1 MIPMVHQEDHL
12 TCLNDLNVGPFT
24 LQPQLHSQ
32 RFFCEL
38 GIFLQSAR
46 ANALANAKHIAQ
58 NVAISIDLYI
68 IDLKGFSLAI
78 QKTRAVVVH
87 MHSRQ
92 VVARKGRAHV
102 WLAARNCIVQAV
114 FLTLCDLSAGFKN
127 RHLQASAGLHF

>member
-58 NVAISIDLYI
+58 NVAISIDLYRSQRI
-68 IDLKGFSLAI
+68 FTG
-78 QKTRAVVVH
+78 
-87 MHSRQ
+87 
-92 VVARKGRAHV
+92 
-102 WLAARNCIVQAV
+102 NP
-114 FLTLCDLSAGFKN
+114 KN
-127 RHLQASAGLHF
+127 ESCGGPHAQQTSSST